1 MSPIPDSEKQYSRA
15 FRKKNSIFDG
25 SYAFI
30 AKLEFFFL
38 MILVL
43 GSVLISSLGTVELR
57 ISSHVFIK
65 IMSVELT
72 GT

>member
-1 MSPIPDSEKQYSRA
+1 
-15 FRKKNSIFDG
+15 
-25 SYAFI
+25 
-30 AKLEFFFL
+30 

-43 GSVLISSLGTVELR
+43 GSILISSLGTVELR

>member
-15 FRKKNSIFDG
+15 FRKKKLNLRRLSCFYCKTRIF
-25 SYAFI
+25 FI
-30 AKLEFFFL
+30 